1 MVGRRNERDG
11 QLGSVVRIRLAGVL
25 LRHAS
30 VLMVV
35 VSLSV
40 TTGCGTLAN
49 GRRWG
54 QDAFS
59 RVNLKTVTHAA
70 QDAFFDLQTLLPAA
84 GAIIFAASD
93 LDHEVSDWATD
104 HTPLFGSQETARD
117 VSDYLRG
124 TLWAEAFATLIATPS
139 GSEAEPWLYAK
150 AKGFAV
156 EGLSIGMTSGVTQ
169 GLKRLTDR
177 TRPDR
182 TEDLSFPSGHA
193 SGSFAAAT
201 LANRNLAS
209 INLTLWVKYPLHISN
224 ILLASGSAWARV
236 EGGKH
241 FPSDVMAGA
250 ALGHFLS
257 AFIHDAFIGIPKAD
271 RFQLVIMPSK
281 GGAMAYIYV
290 PF

>member
-1 MVGRRNERDG
+1 MVP
-11 QLGSVVRIRLAGVL
+11 IRLAGVL
-25 LRHAS
+25 LRHTS
-30 VLMVV
+30 MLIVV
-35 VSLSV
+35 FSLSA

-59 RVNLKTVTHAA
+59 RVGPKTVTHAA

-93 LDHEVSDWATD
+93 LDQEVSDWATD
-104 HTPLFGSQETARD
+104 HTPLFGSQETAQE

-139 GSEAEPWLYAK
+139 GSEAEPWLDAK
-150 AKGFAV
+150 AKGLAV
-156 EGLSIGMTSGVTQ
+156 EGLAIGVTAGVTQ
-169 GLKRLTDR
+169 GLKQLTDR
-177 TRPDR
+177 TRPDG
-182 TEDLSFPSGHA
+182 TDDLSFPSGHA
-193 SGSFAAAT
+193 SSSFAAAI

-209 INLTLWVKYPLHISN
+209 IPLSPWVKYSLHISN
-224 ILLASGSAWARV
+224 ILLASGAAWGRV
-236 EGGKH
+236 EGGQH
-241 FPSDVMAGA
+241 FPSDVLAGA

-257 AFIHDAFIGIPKAD
+257 AFIHDACIGIPKAD

-281 GGAMAYIYV
+281 GGAMAYLYV

>member
-1 MVGRRNERDG
+1 MV
-11 QLGSVVRIRLAGVL
+11 SIRWAGVL
-25 LRHAS
+25 LRHTS
-30 VLMVV
+30 TLIVV

-40 TTGCGTLAN
+40 TTGCGTLGS

-59 RVNLKTVTHAA
+59 RLNSKTVTHAA

-84 GAIIFAASD
+84 GAIIFATSD
-93 LDHEVSDWATD
+93 LDQEVSDWATD
-104 HTPLFGSQETARD
+104 HTPLFGSQETAQEA
-117 VSDYLRG
+117 SDYLRG
-124 TLWAEAFATLIATPS
+124 ALWAEAFTTLVATPS
-139 GSEAEPWLYAK
+139 GSEAGPWLDAK
-150 AKGFAV
+150 AKGLAV
-156 EGLSIGMTSGVTQ
+156 EGLAIGVTSGVTQ
-169 GLKRLTDR
+169 GLKQLTDR
-177 TRPDR
+177 TRPDG
-182 TEDLSFPSGHA
+182 TDDLSFPSGHA

-209 INLTLWVKYPLHISN
+209 IPLSPWVTYPLHIGN

-236 EGGKH
+236 EAGKH
-241 FPSDVMAGA
+241 FPSDVLAGA

-271 RFQLVIMPSK
+271 RFQLVIMPSE
-281 GGAMAYIYV
+281 GGAMAYLYM

>member
-1 MVGRRNERDG
+1 MGPI
-11 QLGSVVRIRLAGVL
+11 QLAGVL
-25 LRHAS
+25 LRHTS
-30 VLMVV
+30 MLIVV
-35 VSLSV
+35 ISFSV

-59 RVNLKTVTHAA
+59 RLNPQTVTHAA
-70 QDAFFDLQTLLPAA
+70 KDAFFDLHTWLPAA

-93 LDHEVSDWATD
+93 LDHEVSEWATD
-104 HTPLFGSQETARD
+104 HTPLFGSQETARE

-124 TLWAEAFATLIATPS
+124 TLWAAAFATLIATPS
-139 GSEAEPWLYAK
+139 GRAAEPWLYAK

-156 EGLSIGMTSGVTQ
+156 EGLAIGMTAGVTQ
-169 GLKRLTDR
+169 GLKQLTDR
-177 TRPDR
+177 PRPDG
-182 TEDLSFPSGHA
+182 TEDSFPSGHA
-193 SGSFAAAT
+193 SGSFAAAA

-209 INLTLWVKYPLHISN
+209 IKLSPWGKYPLHISH

-241 FPSDVMAGA
+241 FPSDVLAGA

-281 GGAMAYIYV
+281 SGAMAYIYV